1 MAKRSHSTK
10 PELLSKECSYAD
22 SRSPGVKE
30 GSAVRKS
37 NQEHERPRQ
46 AGVGKGQPAPRR
58 KDITSGRASLGVG
71 AAHSSCEVPVK
82 PGWSQGAVLKASR
95 VRGTKSRLSRDYS
108 TTEEAEWAQSL
119 AQARERA
126 NLPPTLFAL
135 RQKLGQ
141 KAKQE
146 PKFRFY
152 TLYGRILDKETLRA
166 AWKQVRANGGAPGVD
181 GISIK
186 EIEKDEGGAGRFL
199 EQIEAELRQKTYKP
213 QAVRRVYIPKAN
225 GKLRPLGIPPVR
237 DRVVQMAVLLIL
249 EPIFEA
255 DFLECS
261 HGFRPGRSAH
271 QALEKIR
278 AELKAGYTSVYD
290 ADLQGY
296 FDSIPHEKLM
306 KCVEMRVADRSVLR
320 LIRLWL
326 EAPVVEPPENP
337 GSKPTV
343 RRNQSGTPQGGVI
356 SPLLANI
363 YLHWFDKVFHGRDGP
378 AQWAGAKLIRY
389 ADDFVVLARF
399 QRGRLRNF
407 IEEKLEGW
415 LGLKLNREKTRVVD
429 LSRPGESLDFLG
441 YTFRFQRDHFGGGK
455 HYLNLQPSAKAVA
468 RERECLRKLTSRRQN
483 HRPMRELVG
492 ALNRHLKGWGNY
504 FSRGYPSRS
513 FRHLNSYL
521 QTRLWRHLN
530 RRSQRPFR
538 LPEDQSFYEFLRAR
552 GLYQLGTQP
561 VHA

>member
-1 MAKRSHSTK
+1 
-10 PELLSKECSYAD
+10 
-22 SRSPGVKE
+22 
-30 GSAVRKS
+30 
-37 NQEHERPRQ
+37 
-46 AGVGKGQPAPRR
+46 
-58 KDITSGRASLGVG
+58 
-71 AAHSSCEVPVK
+71 
-82 PGWSQGAVLKASR
+82 VLKASG

-108 TTEEAEWAQSL
+108 TTDEAEWAQFL
-119 AQARERA
+119 AQARQRA
-126 NLPPTLFAL
+126 NLPPKLFAL

-152 TLYGRILDKETLRA
+152 TLYGRILDKETLPA

-181 GISIK
+181 GISI
-186 EIEKDEGGAGRFL
+186 EQIEQAEGGVDRFL

-225 GKLRPLGIPPVR
+225 GKLRPLGIPTVK
-237 DRVVQMAVLLIL
+237 DRIVQMAVLLIV

-255 DFLECS
+255 DFMECS

-290 ADLQGY
+290 ADLKGY
-296 FDSIPHEKLM
+296 FDSIPHDKLM

-320 LIRLWL
+320 LIRMWL
-326 EAPVVEPPENP
+326 EAPVVEPPETP
-337 GSKPTV
+337 GGKPTV
-343 RRNQSGTPQGGVI
+343 QRNKSGTPQGGVI

-363 YLHWFDKVFHGRDGP
+363 YLHWFDKVFHGKDGP

-407 IEEKLEGW
+407 IEEKLERW

-429 LSRPGESLDFLG
+429 LSKEGESLDFLG
-441 YTFRFQRDHFGGGK
+441 YTFRFERGRFNASTRFLSMH
-455 HYLNLQPSAKAVA
+455 PSKKAVA
-468 RERECLRKLTSRRQN
+468 RERERLREMISRKQN
-483 HRPMRELVG
+483 LQPVGELIAG
-492 ALNRHLKGWGNY
+492 LNRHLKGWGNY
-504 FSRGYPSRS
+504 FSRGYPSRA
-513 FRHLNSYL
+513 FGQINSYL
-521 QTRLWRHLN
+521 QVRLWRHLH

-538 LPEDQSFYEFLRAR
+538 LPKDKTFYAFMRER
-552 GLYQLGTQP
+552 GLYQLGDKP